1 MDKKGIESRSIFLML
16 RSRKSF
22 RWALVGTIT
31 LAAAL
36 LWPGVYRGMT
46 DSRETTYEG
55 LKIFSDVIELIQK
68 NYVDEVDSKKL
79 IEDAIQGMVG
89 SLDPHSSLLTPEA
102 FRELQ
107 IDTQGEFTGI
117 GIHITMRDNLV
128 TVISPIEGTP
138 AYHAG
143 IKANDKIIR
152 IDTQPTENL
161 ADAVKRMRGPK
172 GTKVIITVLREGE
185 PNPLDFN
192 LVRDL
197 IPIHSV
203 KATVLDPGYGY
214 VWVTHFRENT
224 YDDLVRAL
232 ETLEAGEPKLKGL
245 VFDLRD
251 NPGGVLDQAIR
262 ISDLFLESG
271 VIMTSK
277 GRLKRHTRVYNAGK
291 ADSKPRS
298 YPMVVLINGGSA
310 SASEIVAGALQDH
323 KRALILGTTS
333 FGKGSV
339 QSIENLRD
347 GYAVKMTIARYYTP
361 SGRSIQAKGVE
372 PDIVVTP
379 QIITAEA
386 AEQTRRL
393 KEKDLANHLDSG
405 LSTPEPKSEVQNV
418 PDSSSTPEAAPAP
431 NPRSGP
437 LDATELRKDSQVQR
451 ALDILISHDIFQK
464 RQNG

>member
-1 MDKKGIESRSIFLML
+1 ML

-46 DSRETTYEG
+46 DSRETTYES

-68 NYVDEVDSKKL
+68 NYVEEVDSKKL

-128 TVISPIEGTP
+128 TVISPIDGTP
-138 AYHAG
+138 AYKAG
-143 IKANDKIIR
+143 IKANDKIIK

-172 GTKVIITVLREGE
+172 GSKVLITVLREGE

-203 KATVLDPGYGY
+203 RATVLDPGYGY

-224 YDDLVRAL
+224 YNDLVRELNAL
-232 ETLEAGEPKLKGL
+232 ESGEPKLKGL
-245 VFDLRD
+245 VLDLRD

-291 ADSKPRS
+291 ADSKPRP

-310 SASEIVAGALQDH
+310 SASEIVAGALQDN

-347 GYAVKMTIARYYTP
+347 GYAVKLTIARYYTP

-372 PDIVVTP
+372 PDIVVSQ
-379 QIITAEA
+379 QIVTAEA
-386 AEQTRRL
+386 TAEQNRRL
-393 KEKDLANHLDSG
+393 KERDLTNHLDSG
-405 LSTPEPKSEVQNV
+405 IPAPESNSEIQNDLEA
-418 PDSSSTPEAAPAP
+418 PTSPEGSPSP
-431 NPRSGP
+431 NPRTGP
-437 LDATELRKDSQVQR
+437 LNAAELKKDSQVQR
-451 ALDILISHDIFQK
+451 ALDILISHDIFQN